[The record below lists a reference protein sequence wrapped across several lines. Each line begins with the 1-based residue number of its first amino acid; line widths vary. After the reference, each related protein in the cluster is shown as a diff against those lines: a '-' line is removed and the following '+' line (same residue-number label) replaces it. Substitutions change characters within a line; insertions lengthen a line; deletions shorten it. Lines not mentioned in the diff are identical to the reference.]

1 MSSASPFES
10 DSIARVP
17 RQIGS
22 AAIETVCLPAVR
34 FVAFWTAVLLP
45 FVLLTL
51 LASGAIVS
59 RPLAAAGLLATN
71 LAALVIGQGY
81 NR

>member
-10 DSIARVP
+10 DSIVRVP
-17 RQIGS
+17 RRIGRT
-22 AAIETVCLPAVR
+22 AIETVCLPAVR

-45 FVLLTL
+45 FVLLSL
-51 LASGAIVS
+51 LASGAIVA
-59 RPLAAAGLLATN
+59 RPIAAAGLLATN
-71 LAALVIGQGY
+71 LVALVIGQGY